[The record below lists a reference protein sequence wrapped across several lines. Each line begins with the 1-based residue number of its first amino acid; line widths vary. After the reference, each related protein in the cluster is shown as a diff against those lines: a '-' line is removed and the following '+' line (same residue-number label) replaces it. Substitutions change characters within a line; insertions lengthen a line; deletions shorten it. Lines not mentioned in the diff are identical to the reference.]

1 METKE
6 KIKVTTI
13 DELTPLIGKK
23 GYCQRQRGRIVFNR
37 KWQNSCD
44 SQYLSTQT
52 ENHVLKGQ

>member
-23 GYCQRQRGRIVFNR
+23 GYCQRQRGRVVFNR

-52 ENHVLKGQ
+52 RTIV

>member
-13 DELTPLIGKK
+13 DELTPNWKK
-23 GYCQRQRGRIVFNR
+23 GYCQRQRDRIVFNR

-52 ENHVLKGQ
+52 RTIV

>member
-23 GYCQRQRGRIVFNR
+23 
-37 KWQNSCD
+37 
-44 SQYLSTQT
+44 
-52 ENHVLKGQ
+52 